1 MATGRKPASLDVEFH
16 LVWNLRVLVR
26 DENELMT
33 ARCLQVGSAG
43 EGAMLTLRLYLITL
57 ECRASGV
64 AGLAET
70 LAWLLLAPE
79 ACPHR
84 FQVVELLYLSRVTHG
99 AFVVLHV
106 SDGPFLSDSE
116 ALAGCLQ

>member
-1 MATGRKPASLDVEFH
+1 MWT
-16 LVWNLRVLVR
+16 LRVLVR

-33 ARCLQVGSAG
+33 ARCIQVGSAG
-43 EGAMLTLRLYLITL
+43 EGAMLTLNPYLITL
-57 ECRASGV
+57 EGRASGV

-70 LAWLLLAPE
+70 LAWLLLTPE

-84 FQVVELLYLSRVTHG
+84 FQVVELLYISRVTHG